1 MLPSQGRAADHHHHL
16 PPPAAAAVH
25 CCRSPRSWARNEGKG
40 GAAQQEQGGLPELPY
55 GVYLLVSCWFLIAGT
70 GTVFEYAYKEPLF
83 GVLPADSFLYAPASG
98 VLFLGALLGAG
109 KTWFTATR
117 LANAE
122 NERDG
127 YGQ

>member
-1 MLPSQGRAADHHHHL
+1 MARSKSCARQSLRAL
-16 PPPAAAAVH
+16 LWLQLVLGAAVL
-25 CCRSPRSWARNEGKG
+25 G
-40 GAAQQEQGGLPELPY
+40 Y

>member
-1 MLPSQGRAADHHHHL
+1 M
-16 PPPAAAAVH
+16 
-25 CCRSPRSWARNEGKG
+25 
-40 GAAQQEQGGLPELPY
+40 AQ
-55 GVYLLVSCWFLIAGT
+55 LLVADDGGVSSGELSAG
-70 GTVFEYAYKEPLF
+70 
-83 GVLPADSFLYAPASG
+83 
-98 VLFLGALLGAG
+98 FLGALLGAG